1 MLFNFTGKNDKLRPE
16 ENKIIRIAW
25 EAVERRQEAATERGK
40 QLQLNGTA
48 QENGYIVYEDYN
60 QYMEERKQRKQ
71 LQLANWDLG
80 RVRHEI
86 RDTLLSKGWT
96 ASSDHPETRFYPP
109 DLPEAASKV

>member
-1 MLFNFTGKNDKLRPE
+1 MAYHLTGENDKLRPE
-16 ENKIIRIAW
+16 EKEIIRIAW
-25 EAVERRQEAATERGK
+25 EAVEKRRQAATKRGK

-48 QENGYIVYEDYN
+48 QENGYVTYKDYN
-60 QYMEERKQRKQ
+60 QYMEERKQREQ

-96 ASSDHPETRFYPP
+96 ASSGHPETRFYPP
-109 DLPEAASKV
+109 ELPEVTSKL